1 MNIYVSFLFDITK
14 DLFYSKQINTSLN
27 NHSPKKIPSK
37 TIIFFTDTIGIG
49 GAEEYLKILALGVN
63 KEKFNIRIAIPENK
77 GTEEFVNDLRS
88 KGVRID
94 FINKYNLVS
103 NYIYFLKNK
112 PDYIHFNLPFP
123 NKCISALLAGIIYS
137 KSKLYLTEHLVPQ
150 DYVPNKILKEIK
162 KYIYNKIC
170 LSIAVSAKNKESL
183 IKNFDLPEDKIKIV
197 YNSVDADPIKNYDV
211 DILNELRN
219 KFTLSDSS
227 IVYGTV
233 GRLNKQKGHEY
244 LIDAAKKLI
253 EKVPGSI
260 FLIVGKGQLKDQL
273 IQKTKDNDIYENF
286 RFVGYQ
292 KNLPEIL
299 AIMDIFVLPSINEGF
314 PFALL
319 EAMAAKKPIIAT
331 NVGGVTEI
339 VKNGVNGIVVE
350 PMDPFALSTAMLE
363 LAVDAKKRMCFAEEG
378 YKTILANFTLEKMI
392 SSTEQ
397 IYT

>member
-1 MNIYVSFLFDITK
+1 M
-14 DLFYSKQINTSLN
+14 N
-27 NHSPKKIPSK
+27 NHSPKKISSK
-37 TIIFFTDTIGIG
+37 DIIFFTDTIGIG
-49 GAEEYLKILALGVN
+49 GAEEYLKILASGLN
-63 KEKFNIRIAIPENK
+63 KEKFNVRIAIPEHEA
-77 GTEEFVNDLRS
+77 TEEFVNDLRS
-88 KGVRID
+88 IGVRID

-103 NYIYFLKNK
+103 NYFYFLKNK
-112 PDYIHFNLPFP
+112 PDCIHFNLPFP

-137 KSKLYLTEHLVPQ
+137 KSNLYITEHLVPQ
-150 DYVPNKILKEIK
+150 DYIPNKIIKVIK
-162 KYIYNKIC
+162 KYIYDKIC
-170 LSIAVSAKNKESL
+170 LSITVSAKNKESL

-197 YNSVDADPIKNYDV
+197 YNSVDIHPIENYDLN
-211 DILNELRN
+211 ILNELRN
-219 KFTLSDSS
+219 KFAISDSS

-233 GRLNKQKGHEY
+233 GRLNKQKGHQY
-244 LIDAAKKLI
+244 LIEAAKKII

-273 IQKTKDNDIYENF
+273 IQKTKDEDIYENF

-299 AIMDIFVLPSINEGF
+299 AIMDIFVLPSIAEGF

-339 VKNGVNGIVVE
+339 VENGVNGIVVE
-350 PMDPFALSTAMLE
+350 PMDPDALSTAILT

-378 YKTILANFTLEKMI
+378 YKTILSNFTLEKMI

-397 IYT
+397 IYIMGL